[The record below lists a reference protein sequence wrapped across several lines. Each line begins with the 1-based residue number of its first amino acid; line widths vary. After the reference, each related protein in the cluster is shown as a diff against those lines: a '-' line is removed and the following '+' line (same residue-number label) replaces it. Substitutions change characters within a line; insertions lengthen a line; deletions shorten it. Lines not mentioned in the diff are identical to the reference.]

1 LAALVVAGI
10 LVPLRMQCAEA
21 SAMCRFDGV
30 RQFLAPTS
38 ASNGTPPSTA
48 RVTLAPPSTAPLSG
62 VTARV
67 DDPSVVVTIF
77 IDWQC
82 PACRAAHEGYA
93 PIFEE
98 YARSAPGAVT
108 LVVKDFPLNAAC
120 NAGVSTQVHKA
131 ACEAAVAVRLARAR
145 GKEREM
151 VTWLFSNQS
160 QLSPGGVKAALASL
174 SGVTDFDA
182 RYAEEVKK
190 VRSDSEE
197 GRAMHVRFTPSCYVN
212 GVLTNRPD
220 GGWLPP
226 EQLRAV
232 IQRELNRH
240 HASR

>member
-1 LAALVVAGI
+1 
-10 LVPLRMQCAEA
+10 
-21 SAMCRFDGV
+21 
-30 RQFLAPTS
+30 
-38 ASNGTPPSTA
+38 
-48 RVTLAPPSTAPLSG
+48 
-62 VTARV
+62 
-67 DDPSVVVTIF
+67 
-77 IDWQC
+77 
-82 PACRAAHEGYA
+82 
-93 PIFEE
+93 
-98 YARSAPGAVT
+98 
-108 LVVKDFPLNAAC
+108 
-120 NAGVSTQVHKA
+120 
-131 ACEAAVAVRLARAR
+131 
-145 GKEREM
+145 M